1 MRERI
6 KPTEGTEK
14 DHEKRE
20 GREGTIE
27 GIEDRKK
34 RRHRRTEDA
43 RRIGV
48 GQWRMVVLGTFGE
61 GWQSERKIQE
71 ENLLDSE
78 TNAGSGRK
86 ERRQAEMGMGEFEKG
101 RESREQ
107 YEGKQFGE
115 QRLHFM
121 EPWW

>member
-1 MRERI
+1 ME
-6 KPTEGTEK
+6 
-14 DHEKRE
+14 
-20 GREGTIE
+20 
-27 GIEDRKK
+27 
-34 RRHRRTEDA
+34 
-43 RRIGV
+43 
-48 GQWRMVVLGTFGE
+48 QWRLVVLGTFGE

-86 ERRQAEMGMGEFEKG
+86 ERRQTEMGMGEFEKG

-107 YEGKQFGE
+107 FEGKQFGE

-121 EPWW
+121 EPRW